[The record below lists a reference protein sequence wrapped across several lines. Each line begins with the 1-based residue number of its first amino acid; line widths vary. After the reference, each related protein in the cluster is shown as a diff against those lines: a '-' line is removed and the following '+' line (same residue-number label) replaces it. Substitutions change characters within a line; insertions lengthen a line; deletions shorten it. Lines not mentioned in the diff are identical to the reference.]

1 VSVEAYYLPQSIE
14 ETTNILDDPGKKDL
28 LVIAGGTLAM
38 PLINEGISTPQN
50 VVGLKRASL
59 NYLEKIDD
67 EYIIG
72 ATTSLSQMES
82 QSEILILQDA
92 AHAVGG
98 WAIRNMGT
106 VGGNL
111 FAPPPGGDF
120 AVALLALDAKIVI
133 ASKDAERTIPI
144 NEFFTGFMTNV
155 LLPGEIIK
163 EFRIPLTAGRTSY
176 LKYGRKGANTPSIVT
191 VAVNFGFSSGSIE
204 QAKIALGAVG
214 PYPFRAVKAEESLIG
229 KSLTGENIQEAAELA
244 VSQSE
249 PFTDPIAS
257 AWYREKMI
265 PIILRRCLENIAG

>member
-14 ETTNILDDPGKKDL
+14 ETTSILGDPGQDL
-28 LVIAGGTLAM
+28 LVLAGGTLAM
-38 PLINEGISTPQN
+38 PLINEGISTPQK
-50 VVGLKRASL
+50 VLGLKSAGL
-59 NYLEKIDD
+59 NYVNKVDG

-72 ATTSLSQMES
+72 ATTTLSQMES
-82 QSEILILQDA
+82 LEDVPILQEA

-133 ASKDAERTIPI
+133 ASNQGERTIPI

-155 LLPGEIIK
+155 LHQGEIVK
-163 EFRIPLTAGRTSY
+163 EFRIPLSTGQTSY
-176 LKYGRKGANTPSIVT
+176 IKFGRRAANTPSIVT
-191 VAVNFGFSSGSIE
+191 IAVNLQISDASVDE
-204 QAKIALGAVG
+204 VRIALGAVG
-214 PYPFRAVKAEESLIG
+214 PNPFRAIKAEESLIG
-229 KSLTGENIQEAAELA
+229 KPLTDETIQVAVDLAIGE
-244 VSQSE
+244 SE

-257 AWYREKMI
+257 EWYREKMI
-265 PIILRRCLENIAG
+265 AIILRRCLEKITN